1 MSEYFS
7 NPKSFGG
14 RVKVQLDNVDNV
26 DKLDINKL
34 KIYCIV

>member
-14 RVKVQLDNVDNV
+14 RVKVQLDNVDSV
-26 DKLDINKL
+26 DKLDLDKL